1 MFRSVTSP
9 AVTSRVAS
17 VLTPACCPRS
27 SQQWPHKSTPI
38 EVKCKRT
45 RREKTNSSV
54 QYVYEVM
61 RDSLLVSPP
70 PQLPNMSLLSVLL
83 LLLPLLFAHPAKAA
97 GMNYIKVEERDRHYP
112 PLVSS
117 PPPPTEESQYP
128 SEQEP
133 WVALVM
139 ALSKLLGHMMEPYIA
154 AMPDLPLDWATA
166 LKNANF
172 ILDKTSPTIGPLRGA
187 VVGMAAM
194 AIPIVMQV
202 ARAVVDSV
210 ASLLDNTVFVVTG
223 HGLGRRSVPSD
234 VTEELTDLVLRLIH
248 LVTRHLGR
256 R

>member
-1 MFRSVTSP
+1 MHRREQHLTDSLMFRSVTSP

-54 QYVYEVM
+54 Q
-61 RDSLLVSPP
+61 
-70 PQLPNMSLLSVLL
+70 
-83 LLLPLLFAHPAKAA
+83 AA

-117 PPPPTEESQYP
+117 PPPPIEESQYP

>member
-1 MFRSVTSP
+1 MPLLP
-9 AVTSRVAS
+9 A
-17 VLTPACCPRS
+17 
-27 SQQWPHKSTPI
+27 
-38 EVKCKRT
+38 
-45 RREKTNSSV
+45 
-54 QYVYEVM
+54 
-61 RDSLLVSPP
+61 
-70 PQLPNMSLLSVLL
+70 LL
-83 LLLPLLFAHPAKAA
+83 LLLPLLFAQPAIAA
-97 GMNYIKVEERDRHYP
+97 GMNYLKMEERDPHFP
-112 PLVSS
+112 PLVSQPRFSTPS
-117 PPPPTEESQYP
+117 PPLMEDSFYP

-139 ALSKLLGHMMEPYIA
+139 ALSKLLGHLMEPYIA
-154 AMPDLPLDWATA
+154 AMPNLPLDWTTA

-172 ILDKTSPTIGPLRGA
+172 ILDKTSPSIGPLRGA

-223 HGLGRRSVPSD
+223 HGLGRRSVPLD
-234 VTEELTDLVLRLIH
+234 VTEELTDVVLRLIH